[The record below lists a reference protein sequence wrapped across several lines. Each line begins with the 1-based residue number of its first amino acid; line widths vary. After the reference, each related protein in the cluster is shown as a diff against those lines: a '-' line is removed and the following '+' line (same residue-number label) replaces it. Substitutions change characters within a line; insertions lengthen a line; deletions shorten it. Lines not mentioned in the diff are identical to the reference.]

1 MQTTSILTIWWWH
14 TPWHAGV
21 WSLLYL

>member
-14 TPWHAGV
+14 TP
-21 WSLLYL
+21 